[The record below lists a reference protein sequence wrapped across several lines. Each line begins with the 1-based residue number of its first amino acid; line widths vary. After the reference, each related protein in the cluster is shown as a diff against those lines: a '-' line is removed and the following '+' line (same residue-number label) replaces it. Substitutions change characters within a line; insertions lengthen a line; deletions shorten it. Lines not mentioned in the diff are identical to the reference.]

1 MAGMLAL
8 SVGCTRPAGSA
19 AAAELVMVMYP
30 ASVPR
35 FGSTKL
41 PVYVAPAVS
50 TITSPAWAWLRADWK
65 AAEVGA
71 GITAARRAGG
81 RNARS
86 RSAAPSVIP
95 AQVGLCMCRSRVS
108 RDRQIPFYSC
118 CIRVRGRAGRR
129 QRTGARR
136 KTVRGR
142 GIGYCYTALLRC
154 SYPMRACGGFSPASP
169 PGGSWCSAISCWTS
183 FCGKVSRISPEAPV
197 PVVNITRE
205 SYYPGGAANV
215 ARNLREY
222 TPHTRIVGRVGADR
236 YGCQL
241 LELLAASGIDTSGVL
256 RDASIPTTV
265 KTRVIARN
273 QQVVRVDRERNA
285 PLAPAQ
291 VEETATEIA
300 RAAAEVDAIVVADY
314 GKGFLNQRLADEI
327 CRLAR
332 ERRVILTVD
341 PHPHTSLSWPG
352 ATAIKPNRAEAFLAA
367 GMTATDPVSPPESD
381 GPLLEAGRQLLDRWM
396 CGFLLVTLGED
407 GMLLL
412 EAGRPP
418 FHIPARTREVFDVSG
433 AGDTAIAV
441 LTMALSAGAAP
452 REAAALANCASGI
465 AVGKLGTATVTIE
478 EMAAALERD

>member
-1 MAGMLAL
+1 MQLSDESLRRILAGF
-8 SVGCTRPAGSA
+8 S
-19 AAAELVMVMYP
+19 
-30 ASVPR
+30 
-35 FGSTKL
+35 
-41 PVYVAPAVS
+41 
-50 TITSPAWAWLRADWK
+50 
-65 AAEVGA
+65 
-71 GITAARRAGG
+71 ARRILVLGD
-81 RNARS
+81 
-86 RSAAPSVIP
+86 
-95 AQVGLCMCRSRVS
+95 LML
-108 RDRQIPFYSC
+108 DEF
-118 CIRVRGRAGRR
+118 
-129 QRTGARR
+129 
-136 KTVRGR
+136 
-142 GIGYCYTALLRC
+142 L
-154 SYPMRACGGFSPASP
+154 
-169 PGGSWCSAISCWTS
+169 W
-183 FCGKVSRISPEAPV
+183 GKVSRISPEAPV